1 MPLLG
6 LQPFAKSPP
15 YFMTRSSCRL
25 ICLFHAQRPLP
36 EHQHGSDDEQRW
48 WPAQNSHDEERLA
61 IFGDIWDVVEQDLET
76 CPFFKYTIPNTKNP
90 PGITNLY
97 LQITSNTKMDIPKFV
112 YDWHCKTSFYTRLIE
127 KAWISG
133 SLPACSVG
141 KQNPGWLKYFEKG
154 QIQRK

>member
-1 MPLLG
+1 MIP
-6 LQPFAKSPP
+6 
-15 YFMTRSSCRL
+15 T
-25 ICLFHAQRPLP
+25 
-36 EHQHGSDDEQRW
+36 
-48 WPAQNSHDEERLA
+48 QNSHDEERLS
-61 IFGDIWDVVEQDLET
+61 IFGGILDTVGQDLET

-154 QIQRK
+154 PIKNNNKKIKIKINK